1 MGHRYLP
8 FLLAGFVL
16 ATSLSCL
23 AAGMS
28 PEDRAK
34 RWFAAHDRDH
44 VGYLTA
50 DVVVA
55 YELRRFKRMDS
66 NSAGKLSLSEF
77 CSGVPSD
84 QAEELSHCRGLFV
97 AMDHDGDGY
106 VTDEELSAYYRQV
119 IDRADQKGDGR
130 VTLDE
135 WLASK
140 QDL

>member
-8 FLLAGFVL
+8 YLLAGLVL
-16 ATSLSCL
+16 ATALPCL
-23 AAGMS
+23 AGMS
-28 PEDRAK
+28 LEDRAK

-66 NSAGKLSLSEF
+66 NSAGKLSLAEF

-84 QAEELSHCRGLFV
+84 QAEEFNRCRGLFV

-106 VTDEELSAYYRQV
+106 VTDAELSSYYREV
-119 IDRADQKGDGR
+119 INRADQKGDGR
-130 VTLDE
+130 VTLEE

-140 QDL
+140 QDP